1 MEDYKNYKTWLQQ
14 VNSTNAPAQTEKE
27 KQMQLESDMRIK
39 GYITHAVKDDNIL
52 SKALGISLTG
62 ADKPSEKALYLAN
75 LYIEGK
81 KELSEIQELIVKE
94 YQK

>member
-1 MEDYKNYKTWLQQ
+1 MNYLIKDT
-14 VNSTNAPAQTEKE
+14 TKE
-27 KQMQLESDMRIK
+27 ERQKLV
-39 GYITHAVKDDNIL
+39 Y
-52 SKALGISLTG
+52 KALEISLTG

-81 KELSEIQELIVKE
+81 KELAEIQELIVKE

>member
-1 MEDYKNYKTWLQQ
+1 MNYLIKDT
-14 VNSTNAPAQTEKE
+14 TKE
-27 KQMQLESDMRIK
+27 ERQKLV
-39 GYITHAVKDDNIL
+39 Y
-52 SKALGISLTG
+52 KALGISLTG

-81 KELSEIQELIVKE
+81 KELTEVQELMVKE

>member
-1 MEDYKNYKTWLQQ
+1 MNYLIKDT
-14 VNSTNAPAQTEKE
+14 TKE
-27 KQMQLESDMRIK
+27 ERQKLV
-39 GYITHAVKDDNIL
+39 Y
-52 SKALGISLTG
+52 KALGISIAG
-62 ADKPSEKALYLAN
+62 AYKPSEKALYLAN